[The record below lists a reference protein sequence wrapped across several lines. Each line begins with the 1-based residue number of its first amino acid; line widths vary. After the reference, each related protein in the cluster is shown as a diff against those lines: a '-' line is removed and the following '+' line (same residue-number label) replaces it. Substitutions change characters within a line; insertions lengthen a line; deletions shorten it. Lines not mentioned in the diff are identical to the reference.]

1 MDFQFTQEHQRI
13 RDLAARVARE
23 VIAPRAAAS
32 DREGTYP
39 EDYFAAF
46 RETGLLGLGI
56 GEEYGGGGAGTFG
69 LALAVEEVAKYDSG
83 AGLLLLLTR
92 LVTASIAMAG
102 SEAQKQRYLRGVAT
116 GELRGCFALT
126 EPEAGSD
133 AASIATKAT
142 RDGDEYVLDGTK
154 IWAGG
159 ATVADYAVVVAKT
172 APERGAEGVAV
183 FLVDLPNPGFRIVRE
198 LPKMG
203 VLNVPVVEIA
213 LRDCRVPAS
222 ALLGKESGMFGV
234 VLRTLNVVRPLVAAR
249 SVGLAA
255 GATQYALA
263 YAQRRRT
270 FGQPL
275 IAHQSIA
282 FDLAELAMEIEAA
295 RLLTYRAAWLVD
307 RGHEGRETAHFLS
320 MAKAKAS
327 EVAVRAADR
336 CVQTLGGYGYLKD
349 YAAERYYRDARQL
362 MLVEGTSEIHRL
374 IISRALDDGLLD
386 WGYDIEAA
394 GGLPGAVGGE
404 Q

>member
-1 MDFQFTQEHQRI
+1 MDFQLTPEQQQIKE
-13 RDLAARVARE
+13 LAARVARE
-23 VIAPRAAAS
+23 VVAPRAAAS

-39 EDYFAAF
+39 EDYVAAF

-56 GEEYGGGGAGTFG
+56 PEAYGGGGAGTFG

-102 SEAQKQRYLRGVAT
+102 SEEQQQRYVRGVAT

-126 EPEAGSD
+126 EPGAGSD
-133 AASIATKAT
+133 AASIATTAT
-142 RDGDEYVLDGTK
+142 HDGDGYLINGTK
-154 IWAGG
+154 LWAGG
-159 ATVADYAVVVAKT
+159 ATVADFAVVVAKT
-172 APERGAEGVAV
+172 EPDRGADGVGI

-203 VLNVPVVEIA
+203 VLNVPVVEIS
-213 LRDCRVPAS
+213 LRGCRVPAS
-222 ALLGKESGMFGV
+222 AALGQLSGMFGV

-270 FGQPL
+270 FGKPL
-275 IAHQSIA
+275 MAHQSIA

-349 YAAERYYRDARQL
+349 FAAERYYRDARQL

-386 WGYDIEAA
+386 WGYDVEAA
-394 GGLPGAVGGE
+394 GGVPGGGGR
-404 Q
+404 

>member
-1 MDFQFTQEHQRI
+1 MDFTLSQEQQRI
-13 RDLAARVARE
+13 KETAARIARE

-39 EDYFAAF
+39 EDYMAAF
-46 RETGLLGLGI
+46 REAGLLGLGI
-56 GEEYGGGGAGTFG
+56 PREYGGGGAGTFG

-92 LVTASIAMAG
+92 LITASITMAG
-102 SEAQKQRYLRGVAT
+102 TEEQKQRYVRGVAT
-116 GELRGCFALT
+116 GTLRGCFALT
-126 EPEAGSD
+126 EPDAGSD
-133 AASIATKAT
+133 AASIATTAT
-142 RDGDEYVLDGTK
+142 RDGGDYLITGTK

-172 APERGAEGVAV
+172 APGRGAAGVGI

-213 LRDCRVPAS
+213 LESCRVPAS
-222 ALLGKESGMFGV
+222 ALLGAEQGMFGV

-263 YAQRRRT
+263 YAQKRRT

-275 IAHQSIA
+275 IAHQAIA

-307 RGHEGRETAHFLS
+307 QGNEGRETAHFLS

-327 EVAVRAADR
+327 ETAVRAADR
-336 CVQTLGGYGYLKD
+336 CVQVLGGFGYLKD

-386 WGYDIEAA
+386 WGYDVEAA
-394 GGLPGAVGGE
+394 GGLPGKN
-404 Q
+404 